1 VTYPN
6 LPQTDWAGNPSHANQ
21 GDKVIHNGVVYQAN
35 WWTASEPGS
44 DGSWA
49 TVCNI

>member
-1 VTYPN
+1 
-6 LPQTDWAGNPSHANQ
+6 
-21 GDKVIHNGVVYQAN
+21 HNGVVYQAN

-44 DGSWA
+44 DGSWS

>member
-1 VTYPN
+1 M
-6 LPQTDWAGNPSHANQ
+6 
-21 GDKVIHNGVVYQAN
+21 VYQAN